1 MLSNYLILCHPLLLL
16 PLVYPSIRVYSN
28 KLALHQVAKVL
39 ELQLQHQSF
48 QWIFRV
54 DFFWIDWFDLLVVQ
68 GTMKSLLQHRN
79 SKASVL
85 CHSAFFLVQHSHL
98 YLTTGKT
105 VALTIWT
112 FVSKVISLVFYVILI
127 GHNIPSK
134 KQEFFIFMAAVTVRS
149 DFGAQENK
157 ICCCFHFFPIYLS
170 WSHGTRYH
178 DICFLTVEF

>member
-1 MLSNYLILCHPLLLL
+1 M
-16 PLVYPSIRVYSN
+16 
-28 KLALHQVAKVL
+28 
-39 ELQLQHQSF
+39 
-48 QWIFRV
+48 V

-68 GTMKSLLQHRN
+68 GTMKSFLQHHN

-98 YLTTGKT
+98 YMTTGKT

-134 KQEFFIFMAAVTVRS
+134 EQTFFNFMAAVTVHS

-157 ICCCFHFFPIYLS
+157 IHHCFHFSSLYP
-170 WSHGTRYH
+170 
-178 DICFLTVEF
+178 DND